1 MKKLCLGALLLFM
14 QPLVLPLMQLNGCTG
29 IKLIADDGSVV
40 HGRTLEF
47 GTSVDLSVAVIPRG
61 YSFTGTTPNGPGL
74 RYKSKYAAVGAIAFS
89 HLTMLDGMNEK
100 GLSVG
105 TFYFPGFAGYSQIT
119 RDTQAR
125 ALSPVEFPN
134 WILTQ
139 FATVNE
145 LKEALQDVVIA
156 PTVSEEWGP
165 TPPPFHYIVFDKD
178 GNCLVIEPLGGFLV
192 TYDNELGTLTNSPTF
207 DWHMTNLRNYIHLS
221 PYNAIPVS
229 INGITFKQLGAGSGM
244 TGLPGDFTPPSR
256 FVRAAIF
263 SAAATP
269 SPIASD
275 AIFQIFHILNQFDIP
290 VGVALEKIDETTHSS
305 QTQVTCA
312 RDPQSL
318 KYYFKTYDDQ
328 NIKVIDLS
336 DFDFNV
342 SNVKL
347 LPVIGRGRAQDISR
361 DLTAL

>member
-1 MKKLCLGALLLFM
+1 MKKLCLGALLFFV
-14 QPLVLPLMQLNGCTG
+14 QPFVQLNACTG
-29 IKLIADDGSVV
+29 IKLIAEDGSVV

-47 GTSVDLSVAVIPRG
+47 GIPVDLSMAVIPRG
-61 YSFTGTTPNGPGL
+61 YSFIGTTPNGPGL
-74 RYKSKYAAVGAIAFS
+74 RYKSKYAAVGAVAFS
-89 HLTMLDGMNEK
+89 QLSMLDGMNEK

-105 TFYFPGFAGYSQIT
+105 TFYFPGFAGYSQMT
-119 RDTQAR
+119 RDTQTR

-145 LKEALQDVVIA
+145 IKEALQDVVIA

-192 TYDNELGTLTNSPTF
+192 TYDNELGAFTNSPTF
-207 DWHMTNLRNYIHLS
+207 DWHMTNIRNYIHLS
-221 PYNAIPVS
+221 PYNATPVS
-229 INGITFKQLGAGSGM
+229 MNGITFKQFGAGSGM

-256 FVRAAIF
+256 FIRAAIF

-269 SPIASD
+269 SPNAHD

-290 VGVALEKIDETTHSS
+290 VGVALEKIDETIHAS

-342 SNVKL
+342 SQVKQL
-347 LPVIGRGRAQDISR
+347 HITGKGQAQDISR
-361 DLTAL
+361 DLK